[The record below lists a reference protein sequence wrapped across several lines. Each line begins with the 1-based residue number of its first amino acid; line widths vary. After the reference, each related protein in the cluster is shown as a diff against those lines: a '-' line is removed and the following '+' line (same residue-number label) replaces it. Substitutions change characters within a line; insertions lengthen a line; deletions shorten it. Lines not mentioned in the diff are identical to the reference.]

1 MGFVLHDFE
10 QKKLESRI
18 STFKMNFMRE
28 FSILMQESV
37 NAAARPPRLYEVKV
51 TL

>member
-18 STFKMNFMRE
+18 ATFKMNFTRE
-28 FSILMQESV
+28 FSILAQE
-37 NAAARPPRLYEVKV
+37 NIDAAARPCLYEVKV